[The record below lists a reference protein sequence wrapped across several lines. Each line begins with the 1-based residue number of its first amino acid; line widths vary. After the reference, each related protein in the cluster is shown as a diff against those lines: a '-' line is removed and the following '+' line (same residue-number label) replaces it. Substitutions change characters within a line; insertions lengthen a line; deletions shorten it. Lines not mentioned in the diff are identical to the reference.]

1 MDSIRYES
9 NKTLEIEK
17 ERERERERCTFSIL
31 NKKRKVSVKKFKG
44 GIYDTPTKQSFF
56 FFSFVNFILHAG
68 FWMI

>member
-9 NKTLEIEK
+9 NKTLEIEI

-56 FFSFVNFILHAG
+56 FFFC
-68 FWMI
+68 

>member
-9 NKTLEIEK
+9 NKTLEI
-17 ERERERERCTFSIL
+17 ERERERCTFSIL

-56 FFSFVNFILHAG
+56 SFLLLISFFMLG
-68 FWMI
+68 FG